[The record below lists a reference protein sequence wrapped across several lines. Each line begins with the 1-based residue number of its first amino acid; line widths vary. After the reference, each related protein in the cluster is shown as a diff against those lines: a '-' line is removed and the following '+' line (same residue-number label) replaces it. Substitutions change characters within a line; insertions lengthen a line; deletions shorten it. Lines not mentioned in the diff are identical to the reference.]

1 MRWGAPRR
9 RRGERRPGGAPA
21 PCNCSPGARR
31 PSRWRKPWA
40 AASRASP
47 TVSNWATTWRRAGR
61 THLRDQART
70 GRPRR
75 LEQADEHRL
84 ETLLASDPQAPGL
97 LATGWTVPLLVPL
110 LQTQLA
116 HAGSAVSEHT
126 LRRALHRL
134 RG

>member
-1 MRWGAPRR
+1 M
-9 RRGERRPGGAPA
+9 
-21 PCNCSPGARR
+21 
-31 PSRWRKPWA
+31 
-40 AASRASP
+40 
-47 TVSNWATTWRRAGR
+47 
-61 THLRDQART
+61 
-70 GRPRR
+70 
-75 LEQADEHRL
+75 

-134 RG
+134 GGRWKRPRHQLGRPDPDDAQKKGQWGHR